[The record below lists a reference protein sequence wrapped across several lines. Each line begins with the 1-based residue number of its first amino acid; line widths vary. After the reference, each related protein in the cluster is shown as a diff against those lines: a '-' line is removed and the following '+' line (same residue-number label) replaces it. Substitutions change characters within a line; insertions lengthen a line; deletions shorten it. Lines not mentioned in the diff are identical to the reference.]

1 MKLTVKTHWLMYAKE
16 KAVAEENIVSKDK
29 RFRIVSLTPDVCLTP
44 DRAGYPVPYPIT
56 HLLDQSEQCSPNV
69 FLQGKPVYLHNESYV
84 DHVRGDEAG
93 GGKGVVSQTHV
104 RISHDIEHS
113 RTVFVNGQQIVRTG
127 DMMWM
132 NWEKPA
138 PANPTNGMSTGL
150 GSAVDQI
157 VAQSPTLQADL
168 TKLQE
173 EGWSIEYGTAGGGS
187 WADRGTRTI
196 VLDSNLRNT
205 PKTATQAL
213 AHEVGHAR
221 YAYRPDFSSRSAYV
235 NGALADEGAATLK
248 NIQVQRE
255 IIANGE
261 PDIGIAG
268 SAANHAAYEAAYE
281 QYLKDGNEVAARQSI
296 GAIFGTGETT
306 STTGQ
311 TYADYYGG
319 WYDKNPPK

>member
-1 MKLTVKTHWLMYAKE
+1 MKLIVDTRRLVCAKGMV
-16 KAVAEENIVSKDK
+16 VAEENIVSKDK

-44 DRAGYPVPYPIT
+44 DRKGCPVPYPIT

-69 FLQGKPVYLHNESYV
+69 FLQGKPIYLHNESYV
-84 DHVRGDEAG
+84 DNVRGDEAG

-113 RTVFVNGQQIVRTG
+113 RTVFINGRQIVRTG

-138 PANPTNGMSTGL
+138 PANPANGISTGL
-150 GSAVDQI
+150 GSAVDRI
-157 VAQSPTLQADL
+157 AGQSPTLQSDL

-173 EGWSIEYGTAGGGS
+173 EGWNIEYGAAGGGS
-187 WADRGTRTI
+187 WANRGTRTI
-196 VLDSNLRNT
+196 VLDGNLKNT
-205 PKTATQAL
+205 PETATQIL

-221 YAYRPDFSSRSAYV
+221 YAYTPDFSSRSAYV

-248 NIQVQRE
+248 NIQARRE
-255 IIANGE
+255 IIANGG

-268 SAANHAAYEAAYE
+268 NSANHASYNNAYE
-281 QYLKDGNEVAARQSI
+281 QYLKDGNVAAAHQSI
-296 GAIFGTGETT
+296 GATFGKGETT

-319 WYDKNPPK
+319 WYDKNAPK